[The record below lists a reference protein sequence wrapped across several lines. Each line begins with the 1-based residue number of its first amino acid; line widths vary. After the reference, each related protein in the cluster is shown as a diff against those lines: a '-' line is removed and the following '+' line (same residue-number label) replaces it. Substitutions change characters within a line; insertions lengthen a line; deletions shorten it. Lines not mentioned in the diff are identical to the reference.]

1 VHGGKG
7 ASPKLAALRDLEAD
21 FNLHKRAEKGQ
32 KQSSVA
38 AGAAAEQGGRGRRF
52 ALGATLSPRGR
63 ALRLIAYTLGA
74 LAGLFGIGAS
84 LLWWRLASGPISL
97 DLVTPWLTSAIEENF
112 GSRHSVEVGG
122 TVIEK
127 DESGRTALRI
137 RDIIVRDA
145 DGAVV
150 ASAPRAE
157 VGISGAGLLTGHL
170 RAASLNLVG
179 AELSVRIET
188 DGQVT
193 VFAGADKRPIATAP
207 AVAAEAIATS
217 AEQLNP
223 NDHSPA
229 PPPAA
234 QTGTAGLAAFLS
246 WLDSLSA
253 LGLDGYELTEIGL
266 KSGSLVVEDR
276 RNGRRSDFQKINLS
290 LTRPRAGEMVFS
302 VGSDN
307 AERPW
312 ALLARVRPI
321 GEGRR
326 ALSFEAHKILL
337 RDLLLCLRQGDDQV
351 EADVPV
357 TADLHGEMAADG
369 SLDVASGRVLVGPG
383 LVGDAVDPFSRV
395 WIDRAEFNLDWDAT
409 RHSLMMP
416 FQIVSGGNRFT
427 LVAEA
432 QAPQGATGDWG
443 VSITGGTALLAPVGS
458 ADEPPLLLN
467 RILVRGHFDGA
478 KRRLDLEQI
487 DIGSKDVGLA
497 GNGGIDFSNPD
508 PKIKLGI
515 ATRNLTYAEFK
526 QLWPSF
532 VNAPVRNWVL
542 EHFYAGTVERVEIAT
557 NAPLST
563 MKDKGPP
570 MPDDGISIELV
581 AKSVTL
587 QPLMELPAIKDA
599 DLVTRIVGRAV
610 TVSLGKAT
618 AEISPGHR
626 LTLSNGVFEIPDS
639 QLHPPQARVRMR
651 IEGPVPVAAE
661 LLASERLREFS
672 GAPLDPA
679 TSRGTVTAQASLEFP
694 VDLKLPKGSTTYA
707 LTADVAN
714 FAANF
719 ALDRS
724 MASQR
729 VEATSLRIVA
739 NNEGY
744 QAKGDVRI
752 NGMPAS
758 VEYHKPKGN
767 EDSDIRLQAVFDDA
781 ARSRLGFDLYGSV
794 TGPIPVR
801 FNGRIASSADR
812 ENRFAVDADLTQAKV
827 DNLLPGWVKLPGK
840 PVRANF
846 TMITKGKAYR
856 IEDLAVDGA
865 GVSVKGGVEVDAN
878 GDIQS
883 ANFPVFGFAETD
895 KVTLKADR
903 GSDGALRAVLRG
915 DVYDGRTFVR
925 AILGGGSGEQKARQA
940 DNDLDLEVKIG
951 AVIGFNGEA
960 LRGLDLRYSR
970 RGGHVRNFSLNGK
983 LGDTPLIGD
992 FRGKGAGHPV
1002 IYFETKDAGA
1012 LFRFTDTYPHMHGG
1026 EMWAAMDPPT
1036 AEQTPQDGQ
1045 INIRDFTVRGEP
1057 QLDRVI
1063 AGVPNSPHEGVQAEF
1078 TRLRA
1083 EFTRSP
1089 GKLVIHDGVVRGPVI
1104 GATIDGL
1111 IDYDANDVH
1120 LRGTFVPLYG
1130 LNNAFGQIPIVGI
1143 FLGNGSNEGL
1153 FGITYEVVG
1162 PPGRSILRVNPASV
1176 LAPGLL
1182 RKFFEFPSVG
1192 AEHIPAPD
1200 LSR

>member
-7 ASPKLAALRDLEAD
+7 VGPKIAALRDLEAD
-21 FNLHKRAEKGQ
+21 LNLHKRAEKGQ

-38 AGAAAEQGGRGRRF
+38 AGSAPRRGNRGRRF
-52 ALGATLSPRGR
+52 ALGFPLSMRGR
-63 ALRLIAYTLGA
+63 ALRFIVYTLGA
-74 LAGLFGIGAS
+74 LAGLFGTGAS
-84 LLWWRLASGPISL
+84 LLWWRLESGPISL

-112 GSRHSVEVGG
+112 GTRHSVEVGG
-122 TVIEK
+122 TVIER

-137 RDIIVRDA
+137 RDIVVRDA
-145 DGAVV
+145 DGAIV

-157 VGISGAGLLTGHL
+157 VGISGAALLTGHL

-217 AEQLNP
+217 AEQLGN
-223 NDHSPA
+223 NEHSPGL
-229 PPPAA
+229 PPAA
-234 QTGTAGLAAFLS
+234 QTAADGLATFLS
-246 WLDSLSA
+246 WLDSLGA

-266 KSGSLVVEDR
+266 KSGNLVVEDR

-307 AERPW
+307 PEHPW
-312 ALLARVRPI
+312 TLLARVKPI

-337 RDLLLCLRQGDDQV
+337 RDLLLCLRHGDDQV
-351 EADVPV
+351 DADVPV

-369 SLDVASGRVLVGPG
+369 TLDLAGGRVLVGPG
-383 LVGDAVDPFSRV
+383 TVGDAVDPLARV

-409 RHSLMMP
+409 RHSIVVPL
-416 FQIVSGGNRFT
+416 QIVSGGNRFT

-432 QAPQGATGDWG
+432 QAPQEASGAWG
-443 VSITGGTALLAPVGS
+443 LSVTNGSALLAPVGS
-458 ADEPPLLLN
+458 ADEPPLLIN
-467 RILVRGHFDGA
+467 RFVVRGRFDRV
-478 KRRLDLEQI
+478 KRRLDFDQI
-487 DIGSKDVGLA
+487 DIGGKDVGLA

-508 PKIKLGI
+508 PTIRLGL
-515 ATRNLTYAEFK
+515 ATRNLSYAEFK

-532 VNAPVRNWVL
+532 VNPPVRNWVL
-542 EHFYAGTVERVEIAT
+542 EHFYGGTVDRVEIAT

-563 MKDKGPP
+563 LKDKGPP

-581 AKSVTL
+581 AKGVTL
-587 QPLMELPAIKDA
+587 QPLKELPAIKDA

-626 LTLSNGVFEIPDS
+626 LTLSNGVFEVPDS
-639 QLHPPQARVRMR
+639 QLHPPQAHVRLR

-661 LLASERLREFS
+661 LLASDRLREFS

-679 TSRGTVTAQASLEFP
+679 TSRGTVTAQATLEFP
-694 VDLKLPKGSTTYA
+694 IDLNLPKGSTTYA

-714 FAANF
+714 FAANL
-719 ALDRS
+719 AIDRS
-724 MASQR
+724 MANQR

-758 VEYHKPKGN
+758 VEYHKPRGD
-767 EDSDIRLQAVFDDA
+767 EDSDVRMQAVFDDA
-781 ARSRLGFDLYGSV
+781 ARSRLGFDLYGAV

-812 ENRFAVDADLTQAKV
+812 ENRFGVEADLTQAKV
-827 DNLLPGWVKLPGK
+827 DNLLPGWVKSPGK
-840 PVRANF
+840 PVHANF
-846 TMITKGKAYR
+846 TMVTKGKAYR
-856 IEDLAVDGA
+856 IEDLNLDGA

-883 ANFPVFGFAETD
+883 ANFPVFGFADTD
-895 KVTLKADR
+895 KATLKADR
-903 GSDGALRAVLRG
+903 GPDGALKAVLRG

-925 AILGGGSGEQKARQA
+925 AILGGEPGEQKSHQP

-970 RGGHVRNFSLNGK
+970 RGGHVRNFSLNAK

-992 FRGKGAGHPV
+992 FRGKAAGHPV

-1012 LFRFTDTYPHMHGG
+1012 LFRFTDTYAHMHGG

-1045 INIRDFTVRGEP
+1045 INIRDFTVHGEP

-1063 AGVPNSPHEGVQAEF
+1063 AGVPNSPHAGSEF
-1078 TRLRA
+1078 SRMHA

-1130 LNNAFGQIPIVGI
+1130 LSNAFGQIPIVGLFI
-1143 FLGNGSNEGL
+1143 ANGPNEGV

-1162 PPGRSILRVNPASV
+1162 PPGRSVLRVNPASV
-1176 LAPGLL
+1176 LAPGLF

-1192 AEHIPAPD
+1192 AQPFPAPD